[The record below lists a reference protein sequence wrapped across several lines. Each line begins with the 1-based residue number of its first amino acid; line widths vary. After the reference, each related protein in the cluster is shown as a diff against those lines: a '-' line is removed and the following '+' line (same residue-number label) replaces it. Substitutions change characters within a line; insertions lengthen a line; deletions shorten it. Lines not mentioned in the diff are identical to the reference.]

1 MTKQFD
7 PEYVN
12 AFMNAWENGIIAT
25 ALKDREQVSQ
35 PSQDYY
41 YSNFQSLIIGKD
53 KFAKELQMAEKASD

>member
-41 YSNFQSLIIGKD
+41 YS
-53 KFAKELQMAEKASD
+53 KF